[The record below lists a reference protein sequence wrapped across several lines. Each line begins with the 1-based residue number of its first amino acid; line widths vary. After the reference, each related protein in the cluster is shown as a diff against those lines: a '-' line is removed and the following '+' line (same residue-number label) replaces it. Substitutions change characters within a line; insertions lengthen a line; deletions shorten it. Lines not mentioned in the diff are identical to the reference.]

1 MPRRKIDRQDAVMF
15 TIADYD
21 KRYRP
26 YDKAGRELV
35 NPSFVKL
42 PINPKG
48 DGLRTLL
55 KYKRGGEVFCIWC
68 LLLEKTTAEKQPD
81 NRGKLLNHKG
91 EPASVAEIAEGISHD
106 RRIPL
111 VKYALSVLASMG
123 WVKCGQNE
131 DIASTERCPNISV
144 VKLSE
149 DKKRGFRPPS
159 LLDVQNYIKEKKY
172 RFVNAESFISF
183 YGSNGWMVGKN
194 KMTSW
199 HQALAGWEAREKAKH
214 PEQQKTSSSPIQT
227 AQCAICHKPAGTSYR
242 LDLNRKPIHLCSV
255 CDKAARL
262 MGSFSNR
269 PISIADLERRIEQSK
284 AKMAD
289 VKRSTPKPKDRELVA
304 ADKQQVAIQKLVK
317 ETADNLGKGAK

>member
-1 MPRRKIDRQDAVMF
+1 MF

-55 KYKRGGEVFCIWC
+55 KHKRGGEVFCIWC
-68 LLLEKTTAEKQPD
+68 LLLEKTTAEKQPE

-123 WVKCGQNE
+123 WVKCGQDE
-131 DIASTERCPNISV
+131 DIASTEYVPNIRVLKSTKDKDKGFV
-144 VKLSE
+144 FPEKLNTPE
-149 DKKRGFRPPS
+149 FKVAWTDW
-159 LLDVQNYIKEKKY
+159 LKY
-172 RFVNAESFISF
+172 RTEIRKKMTPLTVNKQLSKLAEYSVAEAIAAINKSIQNSWQGLFPEKLPASSTTPSSLPIQSAICF
-183 YGSNGWMVGKN
+183 SCHEPYYRMRYGKN
-194 KMTSW
+194 
-199 HQALAGWEAREKAKH
+199 G
-214 PEQQKTSSSPIQT
+214 
-227 AQCAICHKPAGTSYR
+227 KPVF
-242 LDLNRKPIHLCSV
+242 LCRD
-255 CDKAARL
+255 CDKALICIIGKDSTARL
-262 MGSFSNR
+262 TLAEIEIKIGEGKAR
-269 PISIADLERRIEQSK
+269 LADAE
-284 AKMAD
+284 
-289 VKRSTPKPKDRELVA
+289 RSTPKSKNKELVA
-304 ADKQQVAIQKLVK
+304 ADKKQVAIGKLVK
-317 ETADNLGKGAK
+317 ETADNLGRG